1 MRPLRIALGD
11 LSYFNADN
19 VGNLYV
25 PLNLGYLASYV
36 KAKFGRDV
44 DMRLFKDPHA
54 MLEHV
59 KDERPDLVGLSA
71 YYWQEELDK
80 LFVRK
85 VREIDA
91 GFRPYIVIGG
101 PSVDSDVLEQRSY
114 LDRHRG
120 VDKLVVNEGEDGL
133 AAVVGTLLGGSDAEV
148 AITHPERVGLS
159 TDLASVPSPYLD
171 GTLDEFL
178 DGPFQPMLQTSRLCP
193 YTCLAG
199 DTPINTIFGDISI
212 RELAEK
218 YGDAGIPVYTFNLE
232 TRDAFI
238 ADSVMIR
245 KYGENQH
252 LVRVHFDDGT
262 HIDCTPDHKFLQI
275 SRGCQWECEASSLP
289 AGSAIRAMRVEVNP
303 HLQRAYVT
311 WARRDRRLRSR
322 MIKEYEMGRRLASS
336 EHVHHV
342 DRNTLNDAP
351 ENLVHYASAA
361 DHLDQ
366 HPEIAERMRTNN
378 PTKGGMS
385 QEWLDN
391 LAAANRGK
399 VRSHESR
406 LRYRKSKLGTKN
418 PNFKDGAS
426 SIDRKSRIAEIN
438 HRVVSVDRLAEKGDV
453 YCLTVPATGWFFAN
467 NVLVKNCSFC
477 VSGKSRGKLRVFPME
492 QVNAEIEFIAKR
504 FADRPDHIL
513 YIVDENFGI
522 LGRDVDV
529 AKSIR
534 RAMDYGYPKRVF
546 YYNDKRFTQ
555 TSRDVQEVLGNA
567 CHHGVCLS
575 LQSENPE
582 TLKAIR
588 RRNLTDDDVRSAIA
602 WAHGLG
608 LMVSTELI
616 FGLPCETRASFL
628 ALLDKCARLGFD
640 KVQCY
645 NLIVFDG
652 IEMNR
657 QAYRDEHKLVTK
669 RRPINAHSLVLDG
682 EACAETEEV
691 VVQSSSIS
699 FDDYRLIRAMNVMFH
714 AVFVLGVHREFFRGL
729 VDSGQSL
736 TAFFEKFLEPLKDG
750 DWTAQMHRRF
760 IADLEDAICDEL
772 GGHVLHDGRVVKI
785 QPVFASKLAQATW
798 VPEVIAR
805 IARQREEIAA

>member
-11 LSYFNADN
+11 LSYFTEGNF
-19 VGNLYV
+19 GNLYV

-44 DMRLFKDPHA
+44 EIKLKKKPSE
-54 MLEHV
+54 MLSLV
-59 KDERPDLVGLSA
+59 RDERPDLIGLSA
-71 YYWQEELDK
+71 YYWQEELNK

-85 VREIDA
+85 VRA
-91 GFRPYIVIGG
+91 MTGYHPMIVIGG
-101 PSVDSDVLEQRSY
+101 PSVDSDLAEQDDY
-114 LDRHRG
+114 LRRHPG
-120 VDKLVVNEGEDGL
+120 VDRLVVNEGEDGL
-133 AAVVGTLLGGSDAEV
+133 ATVVGTLLGGSDASV

-178 DGPFQPMLQTSRLCP
+178 NGPFQPMIQTSRLCP
-193 YTCLAG
+193 YT
-199 DTPINTIFGDISI
+199 
-212 RELAEK
+212 
-218 YGDAGIPVYTFNLE
+218 
-232 TRDAFI
+232 
-238 ADSVMIR
+238 
-245 KYGENQH
+245 
-252 LVRVHFDDGT
+252 
-262 HIDCTPDHKFLQI
+262 
-275 SRGCQWECEASSLP
+275 
-289 AGSAIRAMRVEVNP
+289 
-303 HLQRAYVT
+303 
-311 WARRDRRLRSR
+311 
-322 MIKEYEMGRRLASS
+322 
-336 EHVHHV
+336 
-342 DRNTLNDAP
+342 
-351 ENLVHYASAA
+351 
-361 DHLDQ
+361 
-366 HPEIAERMRTNN
+366 
-378 PTKGGMS
+378 
-385 QEWLDN
+385 
-391 LAAANRGK
+391 
-399 VRSHESR
+399 
-406 LRYRKSKLGTKN
+406 
-418 PNFKDGAS
+418 
-426 SIDRKSRIAEIN
+426 
-438 HRVVSVDRLAEKGDV
+438 
-453 YCLTVPATGWFFAN
+453 
-467 NVLVKNCSFC
+467 CSFC

-492 QVNAEIEFIAKR
+492 QVNEEVKFIASR

-529 AKSIR
+529 AKTIR
-534 RAMDYGYPKRVF
+534 ASMDSAGYPKRVF

-555 TSRDVQEVLGNA
+555 TSRDVQEVLGDA

-588 RRNLTDDDVRSAIA
+588 RRNLTDNDIRSAIA

-608 LMVSTELI
+608 LTVSTELI

-669 RRPINAHSLVLDG
+669 RRPINAHSLVLNG

-699 FDDYRLIRAMNVMFH
+699 FDDYRLVRAMNVMFH
-714 AVFVLGVHREFFRGL
+714 AVFVLGVHREFFREL

-736 TAFFEKFLEPLKDG
+736 TAFFERFLTPMCDDDPIG
-750 DWTAQMHRRF
+750 NAHCRF
-760 IADLEDAICDEL
+760 LYELDAAIRKEL
-772 GGHVLHDGRVVKI
+772 GGHALHDGRVVKI
-785 QPVFASKLAQATW
+785 QPVFASKLAKATW

-805 IARQREEIAA
+805 IARQRVEVAA